1 MPGEFKIAEA
11 YADIRTDISKFSASL
26 AQARAGMQA
35 TREHTDLIGRSS
47 LRMFAGLTNAA
58 DTSARRAREADGTPT
73 NTRAAPGR
81 GGGAEAGFAFDV
93 ARGSGSISPS
103 TILPP
108 SGTREDRFIALIE
121 KQLDEYR
128 QQKEILRAVLNLMKK
143 EGVVVG
149 AVGP

>member
-11 YADIRTDISKFSASL
+11 YADIRTDISKFSAAL
-26 AQARAGMQA
+26 AEARAGMQT
-35 TREHTDLIGRSS
+35 TREHMDLIGRSS

-58 DTSARRAREADGTPT
+58 DRSALP
-73 NTRAAPGR
+73 
-81 GGGAEAGFAFDV
+81 
-93 ARGSGSISPS
+93 SPA
-103 TILPP
+103 LPP

-121 KQLDEYR
+121 KQLDECR